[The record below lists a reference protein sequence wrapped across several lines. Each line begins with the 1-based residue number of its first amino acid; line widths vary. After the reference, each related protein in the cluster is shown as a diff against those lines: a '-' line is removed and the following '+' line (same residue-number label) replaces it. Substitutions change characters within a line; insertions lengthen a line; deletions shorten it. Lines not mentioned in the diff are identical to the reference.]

1 MGNASEKHLFV
12 VILAGGGG
20 TRLWPRST
28 NAKPKQF
35 LRLFSDKTLIQE
47 TYDRVASMVPQ
58 ERIIVVTNKNYRG
71 ETRADLPDIPS
82 ENIIAEPEKRDSA
95 MAMGVGAM
103 VAYKLDPE
111 AVIVNLASDH
121 VVQDLAEFRKTLLA
135 AVAAAQL
142 GDYLVTVGIHPTFPH
157 TGFGYI
163 KIRDQ
168 FKRVNGYHVF
178 TVDGFTEK
186 PKLARARAFLATG
199 KYFWNANN
207 YVWTAKAAL
216 SAFEKHLPKTYTAL
230 QKIGDAYR
238 SKQFT
243 DVLRAAYQDVDAISI
258 DYGVSEK
265 AHNLLL
271 VPGDFGWN
279 DVGDWNVVYDLS
291 KKDTSGNVMDQS
303 RNAPP
308 VFIDVSGCFV
318 SGGKKLLAAIGIKD
332 FVIVETKKAL
342 LIVPRSRAQE
352 VKQVVAELKTRGL
365 HEYL

>member
-1 MGNASEKHLFV
+1 MADISKHLFV

-47 TYDRVASMVPQ
+47 TYDRIASMVPP
-58 ERIIVVTNKNYRG
+58 ERVIVVTNKHYRD
-71 ETRADLPDIPS
+71 ETQNDLPEIPS
-82 ENIIAEPEKRDSA
+82 ENIIAEPVKRDSA
-95 MAMGVGAM
+95 IAMGVGAM
-103 VAYKLDPE
+103 IASKLDPE

-121 VVQDLAEFRKTLLA
+121 IVQDLPEFHKTLRV

-142 GDYLVTVGIHPTFPH
+142 GDYLVTIGIHPTFPH

-163 KIRDQ
+163 KIRNQ

-207 YVWTAKAAL
+207 YVWTANAAL
-216 SAFEKHLPKTYTAL
+216 AAFEKHLSRTYLAL
-230 QKIGDAYR
+230 QTIGSAFGTR
-238 SKQFT
+238 QFA
-243 DVLRAAYQDVDAISI
+243 DVLKSTYQDIESISI
-258 DYGVSEK
+258 DYGISEK
-265 AHNLLL
+265 AQNLLL
-271 VPGDFGWN
+271 VPGDFEWN
-279 DVGDWNVVYDLS
+279 DVGDWNVVYELA
-291 KKDTSGNVMDQS
+291 KKDAANNVMDQS
-303 RNAPP
+303 RNALPLLL
-308 VFIDVSGCFV
+308 DVSGCYM
-318 SGGKKLLAAIGIKD
+318 SGGKKLLAVVGLKD
-332 FVIVETKKAL
+332 LVIVETKKAL
-342 LIVPRSRAQE
+342 LIVPRDRAQE

>member
-1 MGNASEKHLFV
+1 MGNTSEKHLFA

-47 TYDRVASMVPQ
+47 TYNRIRSLIPP
-58 ERIIVVTNKNYRG
+58 ERILVVTNKNYRD
-71 ETRADLPDIPS
+71 ETRTDLPEIPS
-82 ENIIAEPEKRDSA
+82 ENIIGEPAKRETA
-95 MAMGVGAM
+95 MAMGVGTVIAHR
-103 VAYKLDPE
+103 LDPE
-111 AVIVNLASDH
+111 AVIVNLAADH
-121 VVQDLAEFRKTLLA
+121 VVADLLEFRKTLLA
-135 AVAAAQL
+135 AVSAAQL

-157 TGFGYI
+157 TGLGYI
-163 KIRDQ
+163 KIKDQ
-168 FKRVNGYHVF
+168 LTRVNGLHVF

-186 PKLARARAFLATG
+186 PKLARAKAFLATG

-207 YVWTAKAAL
+207 YAWTVKTAL
-216 SAFEKHLPKTYTAL
+216 SAFEKHLPKTYRAIET
-230 QKIGDAYR
+230 IGSAFG
-238 SKQFT
+238 SKHFT
-243 DVLRAAYQDVDAISI
+243 ETLKEAYQDVEAVSI

-265 AHNLLL
+265 ADNLLL

-279 DVGDWNVVYDLS
+279 DVGDWNVVYELS
-291 KKDTSGNVMDQS
+291 KKDQNGNVVDES

-308 VFIDVSGCFV
+308 VFIDVSGCFM

-332 FVIVETKKAL
+332 LVVVETKKAL

-352 VKQVVAELKTRGL
+352 VKQLVAELKAREL

>member
-1 MGNASEKHLFV
+1 MTDKSQHLFV

-47 TYDRVASMVPQ
+47 TYNRIRQLVPPERV
-58 ERIIVVTNKNYRG
+58 IVVTNKNYLD
-71 ETRADLPDIPS
+71 ETHADLPDIPR
-82 ENIIAEPEKRDSA
+82 ENIIAEPQKRDTA
-95 MAMGVGAM
+95 MAMGVGTV
-103 VAYKLDPE
+103 VAHRLDPE
-111 AVIVNLASDH
+111 AVVVNLAADH
-121 VVQDLAEFRKTLLA
+121 VVQDLWEFRKTLLA
-135 AVAAAQL
+135 AVSSAQL

-163 KIRDQ
+163 KIRDE

-207 YVWTAKAAL
+207 YVWTTKAAL
-216 SAFEKHLPKTYTAL
+216 SAFEKHLPNTYHAL
-230 QKIGDAYR
+230 QTIGGAFG

-243 DVLRAAYQDVDAISI
+243 EALKAVYQDVEPVSI

-265 AHNLLL
+265 ADNLLL

-279 DVGDWNVVYDLS
+279 DIGDWNVVYDIS
-291 KKDTSGNVMDQS
+291 KKNQNGNVVDAS
-303 RNAPP
+303 RH
-308 VFIDVSGCFV
+308 VSPLLLDTTGCFV
-318 SGGKKLLAAIGIKD
+318 SGGKKLLATIGLQD
-332 FVIVETKKAL
+332 MVIVETKKAL
-342 LIVPRSRAQE
+342 LIAPRNRSQE
-352 VKQVVAELKTRGL
+352 VKKIVELMKEQKL
-365 HEYL
+365 SDYL